1 MIGTLVNAGAV
12 IVGGAVGMMFNKSM
26 PERFKTIY
34 FQAVGLFTM
43 AMGIGMV
50 YNMQNILIVVSSVA
64 VGALLGEWM
73 NIERAVDRLSEYLR
87 KKLRIGNEKFSEGL
101 VTSFLLFC
109 IGAMTIVGAI
119 DEGTGRSSEV
129 LFTKS
134 LMDGFFSASAGLSI
148 WFRCDI
154 FVGAV
159 TDFSGWNY
167 IAGYERFSVF
177 YARNYRRTNF
187 YRRNS
192 FNRIGN

>member
-26 PERFKTIY
+26 PDRFKTIY
-34 FQAVGLFTM
+34 FQAVGLFTI

-134 LMDGFFSASAGLSI
+134 LMDGFSALLLASAFGLGVIFSAVELL
-148 WFRCDI
+148 I
-154 FVGAV
+154 FQGGI
-159 TDFSGWNY
+159 TCWP
-167 IAGYERFSVF
+167 
-177 YARNYRRTNF
+177 
-187 YRRNS
+187 
-192 FNRIGN
+192 